1 MDKLFRRKLKS
12 QKKMTKKQIGHCQKS
27 LRHFRKNICKVVDG
41 YKLENSKCY
50 SQMMQDLKLEMRLR
64 KRGWL
69 EIALNSKTEFIL
81 PPPI

>member
-1 MDKLFRRKLKS
+1 MPEIFEAF
-12 QKKMTKKQIGHCQKS
+12 Q
-27 LRHFRKNICKVVDG
+27 KNIGKVVDG